1 MSRHQVAST
10 NGICNDC
17 SEFRPCRCGVFCPSC
32 KGDLVLNEPGTEA
45 FCARCDET
53 LKLRRSAS

>member
-1 MSRHQVAST
+1 MSRHQVTST

-17 SEFRPCRCGVFCPSC
+17 SEFRPSC